1 MSEGWLPARPAVFAS
16 SFHPHV
22 GGVEEMV
29 RQLTR
34 AQTAAGAQPVV
45 HTMRWPRDLPAR
57 EMWEGIDIRR
67 HSYRVPEGSVRRVV
81 PAMAGNPMVLAD
93 VVRQLRADR
102 ADAVHVQCVSSG
114 SWFAYRA
121 ARMARLPVVVTLHGE
136 LTMDADDIYERSPL
150 LRHTLRML
158 LADADVV
165 TACSQATLREAE
177 DWSGRSLG
185 DRGRV
190 VHNGVDLTEFA
201 GVPAPRE
208 PGPRG
213 FVLAV
218 GRLVRQKGF
227 DVLLDA
233 FASLARDAAFEWDLV
248 IAGDGPERA
257 ALESL
262 AARAGVGNRVRFA
275 GRTDR
280 AETVALFTGAAVFVL
295 PSRQEPFGIVN
306 LEAMAAGTPVVA
318 TRVGGVPE
326 IVDDEVTGLLVGPA
340 DTDALVRA
348 LRRLHDDPELCARL
362 AAAGRAD
369 VAGRGWPAVEE
380 QYREVYAAARAARTS
395 R

>member
-1 MSEGWLPARPAVFAS
+1 
-16 SFHPHV
+16 
-22 GGVEEMV
+22 MV